1 MTTLIIT
8 TKDHLTDANQTK
20 SLKVNPNADSAKLKT
35 FAQMMVAMSKDN
47 YVKTVRI
54 DEADLDN
61 PKPQIPITRM
71 DVVTAQST
79 YPTFTVDNPVV
90 NLKIS
95 DINAT
100 TKILQT
106 RIAMPYTFAAPVLTF
121 DSENWTMGYAR
132 YGMHANSGTANNTW
146 TLGAACTAE
155 SIQPQS
161 FVMHIHFDETAQYAA
176 FDLDVTVNITEEG

>member
-61 PKPQIPITRM
+61 PKPQIPITSM
-71 DVVTAQST
+71 DVGTAQGT
-79 YPTFTVDNPVV
+79 YPTFTIDNPVI
-90 NLKIS
+90 NLTIS
-95 DINAT
+95 NFTISN
-100 TKILQT
+100 KSVHV
-106 RIAMPYTFAAPVLTF
+106 RIFMPYLGNAPVISYSS
-121 DSENWTMGYAR
+121 DDWGIGYAR
-132 YGMHANSGTANNTW
+132 YGMAANSGTANNAW
-146 TLGAACTAE
+146 TFRVDCTAE

-161 FVMHIHFDETAQYAA
+161 FVLHIHFDETAQYAA
-176 FDLDVTVNITEEG
+176 FDLDVTVNITEED